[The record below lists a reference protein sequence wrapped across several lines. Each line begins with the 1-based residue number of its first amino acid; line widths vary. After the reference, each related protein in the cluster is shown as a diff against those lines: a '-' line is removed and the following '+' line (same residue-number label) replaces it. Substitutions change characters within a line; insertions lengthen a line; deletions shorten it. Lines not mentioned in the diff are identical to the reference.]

1 MTEETTS
8 PETEAAAENAEAPA
22 AEEKKEVSTSVDLP
36 VFYGVKAG
44 MTRIFDDAGNHVP
57 VTVVKL
63 ITNRVAQVKTVET
76 DGYEA
81 YQLAYNVKR
90 EKLLNNPK
98 KGHLKKAGITDH
110 LTRFGEVRSESVSA
124 DALGKEVSLESF
136 SKDTFI
142 DVTGISKGKGFQ
154 GVMKRW
160 NFQGGPAAHGSK
172 FHRAPG
178 SIGMCASPGRVI
190 KGKKLPGHM
199 GAKKKTVQN
208 LQVVE
213 LNKEQGYLLVKGSVP
228 GSKSGFLRIQKSVK
242 K

>member
-1 MTEETTS
+1 MTDETTS
-8 PETEAAAENAEAPA
+8 PEVEAKADATEG
-22 AEEKKEVSTSVDLP
+22 KKEVSTSIDLP

-44 MTRIFDDAGNHVP
+44 MTRIFDETGNHVS

-63 ITNRVAQVKTVET
+63 IPNRIAQVKTKET

-81 YQLAYNVKR
+81 YQVAYNVKR
-90 EKLLNNPK
+90 EKLLNNPT

-110 LTRFGEVRSESVSA
+110 LTRFGEVKAGTVSA
-124 DALGKEVSLESF
+124 EALGKELSLESF
-136 SKDTFI
+136 SKDTWI

-228 GSKSGFLRIQKSVK
+228 GSKSGFLRISKAVK

>member
-1 MTEETTS
+1 MTDETTS
-8 PETEAAAENAEAPA
+8 PEVEAKADATEG
-22 AEEKKEVSTSVDLP
+22 KKEVSTSIDLP

-44 MTRIFDDAGNHVP
+44 MTRIFDETGNHVS

-63 ITNRVAQVKTVET
+63 IPNRIAQVKTKET

-81 YQLAYNVKR
+81 YQVAYNVKR
-90 EKLLNNPK
+90 EKLLNNPT

-110 LTRFGEVRSESVSA
+110 LTRFGEVKAGAVSA
-124 DALGKEVSLESF
+124 DALGKELSLESF
-136 SKDTFI
+136 SKDTWI

-199 GAKKKTVQN
+199 GSKKKTVQN

-228 GSKSGFLRIQKSVK
+228 GSKSGFLRISKAVK

>member
-1 MTEETTS
+1 MTDETTS
-8 PETEAAAENAEAPA
+8 PEVEAKADATEG
-22 AEEKKEVSTSVDLP
+22 KKEVSTSIDLP

-44 MTRIFDDAGNHVP
+44 MTRIFDETGNHVS

-63 ITNRVAQVKTVET
+63 IPNRIAQVKTKET

-81 YQLAYNVKR
+81 YQVAYNVKR
-90 EKLLNNPK
+90 EKLLNNPT

-110 LTRFGEVRSESVSA
+110 LTRFGEVKAGAVSA
-124 DALGKEVSLESF
+124 DALGKELSLESF
-136 SKDTFI
+136 SKDTWI

-228 GSKSGFLRIQKSVK
+228 GSKSGFLRISKAVK

>member
-1 MTEETTS
+1 MTDETTS
-8 PETEAAAENAEAPA
+8 TEVEAKADAAEG
-22 AEEKKEVSTSVDLP
+22 KKEVSTSIDLP

-44 MTRIFDDAGNHVP
+44 MTRIFDEAGNHVS

-63 ITNRVAQVKTVET
+63 IPNRVAQVKTKET

-81 YQLAYNVKR
+81 YQVAYNVKR
-90 EKLLNNPK
+90 EKLLNNPT

-110 LTRFGEVRSESVSA
+110 LTRFGEVKAGSVSA
-124 DALGKEVSLESF
+124 DALGKELSLESF
-136 SKDTFI
+136 SKDTWI

-228 GSKSGFLRIQKSVK
+228 GSKSGFLRISKAVK

>member
-1 MTEETTS
+1 MTDETTS
-8 PETEAAAENAEAPA
+8 PEVEAKADATEG
-22 AEEKKEVSTSVDLP
+22 KKEVSTSIDLP

-44 MTRIFDDAGNHVP
+44 MTRIFDETGNHVS

-63 ITNRVAQVKTVET
+63 IPNRIAQVKTKET

-81 YQLAYNVKR
+81 YQVAYNVKR
-90 EKLLNNPK
+90 EKLLNNPT

-110 LTRFGEVRSESVSA
+110 LTRFGEVKAGAVSA
-124 DALGKEVSLESF
+124 DALGKELSLESF
-136 SKDTFI
+136 SKDTWI

-199 GAKKKTVQN
+199 GAKQKTVQN

-213 LNKEQGYLLVKGSVP
+213 LNKDQGYLLIKGSVP
-228 GSKSGFLRIQKSVK
+228 GSKSGFLRISKAVK